1 MLLLIITT
9 FLCLLDSPA
18 NRTFGRVEAAFRGSG
33 SSRLILPVSL
43 ILWLRNPRPQFGILS
58 QPHQSPEAG
67 ALGYRSCI
75 PYSIFCVLS
84 VPLRLFSQRARAV
97 RSFGSA
103 VAERHALP
111 SWSYLLPRVLLFG
124 HYLSIK
130 DMHRALRVLGDS
142 AVMGNHANGCSTL
155 MRLGEKLHDCV
166 PVLAV

>member
-1 MLLLIITT
+1 MLELVRDELTGSRLKVISWV
-9 FLCLLDSPA
+9 FML
-18 NRTFGRVEAAFRGSG
+18 TFGRYSLLAICEAAAKS
-33 SSRLILPVSL
+33 SL

-58 QPHQSPEAG
+58 QPHQFPEAG

-111 SWSYLLPRVLLFG
+111 SCSYLLPRVLIFSY
-124 HYLSIK
+124 YLSIK
-130 DMHRALRVLGDS
+130 KMHRPLRVLGES

-155 MRLGEKLHDCV
+155 MQLGEKLHDCV